1 MPTKKSIPNVSNTKR
16 RAGVVTLKDADAQ
29 VSPQGQK
36 LIVHVNNKSIGSHGI
51 ASCVVVMPPGARAK
65 AHLHNE
71 HELIVVCV
79 EGHAA
84 TLVGPEM
91 KPLFHGPGDFLFVP
105 PGVEHIAVNL
115 SQTDRLVAFEIR
127 TDPHFN
133 EDVEMTPH
141 LEEYGQKVVDDL
153 YDKIAKGKVKLPA
166 HWSDISD
173 KEARVYKFES

>member
-1 MPTKKSIPNVSNTKR
+1 MSVKKSTPNVSNTKR
-16 RAGVVTLKDADAQ
+16 KAGVVTLKDADAQ

-36 LIVHVNNKSIGSHGI
+36 LIVHVNNALIGSHGI
-51 ASCVVVMPPGARAK
+51 ASCVVVMPPGAKAK
-65 AHLHNE
+65 THLHNK

-105 PGVEHIAVNL
+105 PGVEHTAVNL
-115 SQTDRLVAFEIR
+115 STTDRLVAFEIR

-133 EDVEMTPH
+133 EDIEMSPH
-141 LEEYGQKVVDDL
+141 LEGQAQKVIDDL
-153 YDKIAKGKVKLPA
+153 RAKIAAGKQKLPA

-173 KEARVYKFES
+173 KEARVYRFS